1 MEIRED
7 FKVNFDSWKKEAK
20 SLCIKSIPIILIFS
34 FIIPS
39 ILFFTVEKFSEALNI
54 SDDIKLILALIIFSV
69 IVFASAFYTMF
80 FFKRVDFEESYS
92 IPNMLK
98 DIINSK
104 SNIKEYFLIHRF
116 SLLFVLLIA
125 LFVIAEVLISSATV
139 NPSEHKGILDI
150 ISGSLLFSVISFFIL
165 LSSTDNRIFGIV
177 YIAYGMVNKDCAAIL
192 TKQAYSK
199 YPELEAYVL
208 KNSFYLMPYYIF
220 TWLLVSV
227 SPNVIFTL
235 FVSSLFIVVGNYYTA
250 IYYLISRD
258 LYGGKTQKSKV
269 SDKVEDKNIVYNPA

>member
-7 FKVNFDSWKKEAK
+7 FKVDFDSWKKEAK

-69 IVFASAFYTMF
+69 IVFTSAFYTMF

-104 SNIKEYFLIHRF
+104 SNIKEYFLIHRL

-125 LFVIAEVLISSATV
+125 LFVIAERLISSATV

-150 ISGSLLFSVISFFIL
+150 ISGSILISFISFFIF
-165 LSSTDNRIFGIV
+165 LSSNDNRIFGIV
-177 YIAYGMVNKDCAAIL
+177 YIAYGMVNKDGAAIL

-208 KNSFYLMPYYIF
+208 KNSFYFMAYYLF
-220 TWLLVSV
+220 TSHLVF

>member
-1 MEIRED
+1 
-7 FKVNFDSWKKEAK
+7 
-20 SLCIKSIPIILIFS
+20 
-34 FIIPS
+34 
-39 ILFFTVEKFSEALNI
+39 LFFF
-54 SDDIKLILALIIFSV
+54 
-69 IVFASAFYTMF
+69 
-80 FFKRVDFEESYS
+80 
-92 IPNMLK
+92 
-98 DIINSK
+98 
-104 SNIKEYFLIHRF
+104 
-116 SLLFVLLIA
+116 LLIA
-125 LFVIAEVLISSATV
+125 LLVIAKVLISLFLSSATID
-139 NPSEHKGILDI
+139 PSEHKGILDI
-150 ISGSLLFSVISFFIL
+150 ISGSLLFPAISFFL
-165 LSSTDNRIFGIV
+165 LLYSTNNRIFGIV
-177 YIAYGMVNKDCAAIL
+177 YIAYGMVNKDGAAIL

>member
-7 FKVNFDSWKKEAK
+7 FKVDFDSWKKEAK

-69 IVFASAFYTMF
+69 IVFTSAFYTMF

-104 SNIKEYFLIHRF
+104 SNIKEYFLIHRL
-116 SLLFVLLIA
+116 SLLFVLLIP
-125 LFVIAEVLISSATV
+125 LFVIAERLISSATV

-150 ISGSLLFSVISFFIL
+150 ISGSLLLSFISFFIF
-165 LSSTDNRIFGIV
+165 LSSNDNRIFGIV
-177 YIAYGMVNKDCAAIL
+177 YIAYGMVNKDGAAIL

-208 KNSFYLMPYYIF
+208 KNSFYFMAYYLF
-220 TWLLVSV
+220 TSLLVF

-235 FVSSLFIVVGNYYTA
+235 FVISLFIVVCNYYTA